1 MLMITAAGT
10 VGRDAELR
18 RTQNGDAVLGF
29 SIAID
34 NGKDR
39 DGNRRDATWVR
50 CSIWGKRADS
60 LEQYIKK
67 GTKIAC
73 TGRPSVSVYNDKGSL
88 ELSVD
93 NFTFMG
99 SANDRSG
106 GHGNTDYDQSPE
118 IDNGTSQ
125 GSAQFDDEIPF

>member
-10 VGRDAELR
+10 VGRDSELR
-18 RTQNGDAVLGF
+18 TLQNGDAVLSF
-29 SIAID
+29 SMAID

-39 DGNRRDATWVR
+39 NGVKKDSTWVR
-50 CSIWGKRADS
+50 CSIWGKRAES
-60 LEQYIKK
+60 LEPYIKK

-88 ELSVD
+88 ELNVD

-99 SANDRSG
+99 GSADRSDG
-106 GHGNTDYDQSPE
+106 QRNNGYDQSPE
-118 IDNGTSQ
+118 RNNGPQ
-125 GSAQFDDEIPF
+125 HQADPLDDEIPF